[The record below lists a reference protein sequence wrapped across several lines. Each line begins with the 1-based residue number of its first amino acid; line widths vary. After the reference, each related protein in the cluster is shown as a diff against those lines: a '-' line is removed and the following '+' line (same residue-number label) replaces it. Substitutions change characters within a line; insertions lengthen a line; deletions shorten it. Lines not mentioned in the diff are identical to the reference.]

1 MTDPGRLPLVP
12 ADWLAEHLRDAEL
25 RIVHVSPDR
34 SVFDERH
41 IPGAVFGDLHTE
53 LAERG
58 RAAET
63 GDAEREYLVPSRE
76 ALSATLARWG
86 VGPGDRIVFYDDVG
100 WNRHAVR
107 GYWLL
112 RYYRWPADHL
122 HVLDGGLAA
131 WEASGAMTSAA
142 EEPSKLVERVDL
154 PEPDAGLIATAEQVL
169 TWSAGAAA
177 GGGGGPV
184 RILDVRTPE
193 EYRGEDVRAVRG
205 GHIPGAVN
213 LPFDAFLADDGRFR
227 PAAEI
232 HRLAD
237 EAAAG
242 DASSI
247 RATYCQGGIRAAL
260 SWFALSELAGLPDVR
275 NYAGSWE
282 EWGNRSDT
290 PIE

>member
-1 MTDPGRLPLVP
+1 MPLVS

-63 GDAEREYLVPSRE
+63 GDAEREYLVPNRE

-86 VGPGDRIVFYDDVG
+86 VGPGHRIVFYDDVG
-100 WNRHAVR
+100 RNRHAVR

-131 WEASGAMTSAA
+131 WEATGAMTSAA
-142 EEPSKLVERVDL
+142 EEPSKLVERIEL
-154 PEPDAGLIATAEQVL
+154 PEPDGALIATSEQVL
-169 TWSAGAAA
+169 SWCPAVAP
-177 GGGGGPV
+177 GGGSGVV
-184 RILDVRTPE
+184 RVLDVRTEE
-193 EYRGEDVRAVRG
+193 EYRGQDVRAARG
-205 GHIPGAVN
+205 GHVPGAVN
-213 LPFDAFLADDGRFR
+213 LPFDAFLAEDGRFR

-232 HRLAD
+232 RRLAD
-237 EAAAG
+237 EAAGG

-247 RATYCQGGIRAAL
+247 R
-260 SWFALSELAGLPDVR
+260 
-275 NYAGSWE
+275 
-282 EWGNRSDT
+282 
-290 PIE
+290 